1 MEIMSIEGGRGE
13 RSMGNSIKNFHFV
26 SLNTSLRML
35 RKDSVG
41 QIAFARAHSGT
52 VILLLTLA
60 MSSEL

>member
-1 MEIMSIEGGRGE
+1 MPS
-13 RSMGNSIKNFHFV
+13 SMKNFHFV

-41 QIAFARAHSGT
+41 QIAFATAYSGT
-52 VILLLTLA
+52 VVLLLTLA

>member
-1 MEIMSIEGGRGE
+1 MSIKGGGLSLLE
-13 RSMGNSIKNFHFV
+13 NSIKNFHFV

-52 VILLLTLA
+52 VVLLTLA
-60 MSSEL
+60 MCSRAS